1 MDNIADFSKQQIT
14 PCIPHNLRYSPFD
27 HLDNLKNHSSPS
39 PPSRSHTGNL
49 LASSLPFWVSVLK
62 EVKHFVKG
70 PGSNNYITLLVES
83 PLWIL
88 KILQS

>member
-1 MDNIADFSKQQIT
+1 MDNIAEFSKQQIT
-14 PCIPHNLRYSPFD
+14 PHIPQNLRYSHFD

-39 PPSRSHTGNL
+39 RPSCSHTGNL
-49 LASSLPFWVSVLK
+49 LAGSLPFWVSVLK

-70 PGSNNYITLLVES
+70 PGPNSYITLLVES

-88 KILQS
+88 KILKS